1 MREKLDNFLLSFLWI
16 IVATLGACF
25 WFNIRFGFN
34 IFSGAHWRHLAYM
47 QATQTP
53 VHPIFYVSMIVAV
66 VVLLG
71 GLYILV
77 KPRIRKIK
85 FAHKNIQHT
94 NIPPQTT
101 PQAAIPT
108 PKPTPAPNTIT
119 QPLPTVTPAVTPAA
133 TQVIESAPAPAPVI
147 ESIPTPT
154 PAPQPISAPS
164 PSMARPAR
172 LNVPAS
178 PAWNLPD
185 ASKATPAT
193 AQPQDWPELREIF
206 DSAGYTT
213 KETPRIGNVRIALLA
228 IGADENL
235 WIGAVGISTEAMK
248 TATEKLHNI
257 FIDTLEDIEIH
268 IHGFVISATDGAS
281 PTHPEILTFDTPD
294 ALRQYM
300 SGHTNPSLTEDER
313 ENFDAFS
320 TYISTVVEYL
330 GNT

>member
-34 IFSGAHWRHLAYM
+34 IFSGSHWRHLAYM

-94 NIPPQTT
+94 NTPPQTT

-108 PKPTPAPNTIT
+108 PTPTPAPNT
-119 QPLPTVTPAVTPAA
+119 LPAVTPAVTPAA
-133 TQVIESAPAPAPVI
+133 TQVIESAPASAPVI
-147 ESIPTPT
+147 EPIPTPT
-154 PAPQPISAPS
+154 PAPQSISTPS

-172 LNVPAS
+172 LNIPAS

-185 ASKATPAT
+185 ANKATPAT
-193 AQPQDWPELREIF
+193 TQPQDWPELREIF

-248 TATEKLHNI
+248 TATDKLHNI

>member
-94 NIPPQTT
+94 NTPPKTT

-119 QPLPTVTPAVTPAA
+119 QPLPAVTPAA
-133 TQVIESAPAPAPVI
+133 TQVIESAPAPAPAPAPVI
-147 ESIPTPT
+147 EPIPT
-154 PAPQPISAPS
+154 PAPAPQSISTPS

-178 PAWNLPD
+178 PSWNLPD
-185 ASKATPAT
+185 ASKTTPAT

-313 ENFDAFS
+313 ENFNAFS

>member
-94 NIPPQTT
+94 NTPPQTT
-101 PQAAIPT
+101 PQAATPT
-108 PKPTPAPNTIT
+108 PKPTPAPHPIT
-119 QPLPTVTPAVTPAA
+119 HPLPAVTPAV
-133 TQVIESAPAPAPVI
+133 TQVIESAPT
-147 ESIPTPT
+147 PTPT
-154 PAPQPISAPS
+154 PQPISTPG

-178 PAWNLPD
+178 PVWNLPD